1 MHQGGTYI
9 WVGKEAGQ
17 TEALELQEG
26 DHSWDDAWNVP
37 IGNNWFRELRR
48 RGNLV
53 FQEKKI
59 ILKGKERPLK

>member
-1 MHQGGTYI
+1 
-9 WVGKEAGQ
+9 
-17 TEALELQEG
+17 LELQEG